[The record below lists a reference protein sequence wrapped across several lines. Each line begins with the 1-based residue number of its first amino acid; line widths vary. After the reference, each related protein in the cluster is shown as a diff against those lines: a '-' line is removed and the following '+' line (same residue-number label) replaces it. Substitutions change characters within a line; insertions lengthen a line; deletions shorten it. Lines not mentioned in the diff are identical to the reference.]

1 MVLDTS
7 PLLCICVISIN
18 SNSFP
23 STFFNEQNFLIVLS
37 LNFPISILLPFKIL
51 LKKKSNIMI
60 NSNILCYIYC
70 VFSHYI
76 LLGIL
81 GILLIAVQF

>member
-60 NSNILCYIYC
+60 NSIFFVIFI
-70 VFSHYI
+70 VFSLTI
-76 LLGIL
+76 FSW
-81 GILLIAVQF
+81 VF